1 MAEDKRKTEITEERP
16 ELDQS
21 RREALARMGRFAGYT
36 APVMLGLLGATKARA
51 NAVVPEDRSPKP
63 VCWVARAVY
72 GPDNPAWL
80 EFRAWLLG
88 HAPAWLRSLYIAY
101 GPRIAPVVARSRW
114 LKAALRPLMDRARRS
129 LARAARPV
137 TADQG

>member
-1 MAEDKRKTEITEERP
+1 MADRKNGTTEERP
-16 ELDQS
+16 ETDEI
-21 RREALARMGRFAGYT
+21 RREALAKMGRFAGYT

-51 NAVVPEDRSPKP
+51 GP
-63 VCWVARAVY
+63 VGSVTEIPCWVARAVY

-88 HAPAWLRSLYIAY
+88 RAPAWLRSLYMAY
-101 GPRIAPVVARSRW
+101 GPRIAPVVARSPW

-129 LARAARPV
+129 VAQAARP
-137 TADQG
+137 A